1 MWLGVF
7 IIVATDLDMALAANK
22 AVGDVLRIIGRSPIV
37 LEEVFDAILT
47 NALQLCDAEL
57 AVLHLY
63 EKKSGFRFVRAKN
76 VPAEFE
82 KWLTAAG
89 SYKANPD
96 TGLGRI
102 ERSKK
107 PVNIVDIRSEDIYEE
122 GDPLRV
128 ATADLGGARSF
139 VAFPMLA
146 GDELKGVF
154 SIYRQTVRPFNE
166 AQVTLVGQ
174 FADQAVIALENARL
188 LKETRELSDSLAKIN
203 ENLEAKVQT
212 QVIELEKHS
221 RLTRFLPDKI
231 AEVVMASGD
240 DTILRSHRRMIATIF
255 CDLRRFTR
263 FSESADPEEVMQI
276 LEAFHAETSKLTAD
290 CSGTIIQR
298 AGDGVMIVLNDPITI
313 DEPARRAVE
322 LAAKLRAALAALS
335 ENWQKYEY
343 DLSFG
348 IGLSYGYAT
357 LGVVGSEKHQ
367 NYTAIGPAINIAS
380 RLCDAASDGQV
391 LVTQRVCTE
400 VGDSFAFEPIGQ
412 MDFKGVSRK
421 MNVFS
426 LK

>member
-1 MWLGVF
+1 
-7 IIVATDLDMALAANK
+7 MALAANK
-22 AVGDVLRIIGRSPIV
+22 AIGDILSIIGRSPIV
-37 LEEVFDAILT
+37 LEEVFDAVLA
-47 NALQLCDAEL
+47 NALELCDGEL

-63 EKKSGFRFVRAKN
+63 DKELGFRFVRAKN
-76 VPAEFE
+76 IPAEFE
-82 KWLTAAG
+82 KWLIAAG
-89 SYKANPD
+89 NYKANPE
-96 TGLGRI
+96 TGIGRI
-102 ERSKK
+102 EVSKQ
-107 PVNIVDIRSEDIYEE
+107 PVNIVDIRSEDIYEKGE
-122 GDPLRV
+122 PLRV

-139 VAFPMLA
+139 VACPMLA
-146 GDELKGVF
+146 GDELRGVF
-154 SIYRQTVRPFNE
+154 SIYRKTVRPFNE

-174 FADQAVIALENARL
+174 FAGQAVIALENARL
-188 LKETRELSDSLAKIN
+188 LQETRELSESLAKIN
-203 ENLEAKVQT
+203 EDLESKVQA

-221 RLTRFLPDKI
+221 RLTRFLPDQI
-231 AEVVMASGD
+231 AKVVMASGD
-240 DTILRSHRRMIATIF
+240 DTILKSHRRMIATIF

-276 LEAFHAETSKLTAD
+276 LEAFHAETSKLTAE
-290 CSGTIIQR
+290 CGGTIIQR
-298 AGDGVMIVLNDPITI
+298 AGDGVMIVLNDPIAI
-313 DEPARRAVE
+313 DQAATRAVE
-322 LAAKLRAALAALS
+322 LAAKLRAVLAALC

-400 VGDSFAFEPIGQ
+400 VGDAFKFEPVGQ
-412 MDFKGVSRK
+412 LDLKGVSRA

-426 LK
+426 LN

>member
-1 MWLGVF
+1 M
-7 IIVATDLDMALAANK
+7 ATDLDMALAANK
-22 AVGDVLRIIGRSPIV
+22 AIGDILRIIGRSPIV
-37 LEEVFDAILT
+37 LEEVFDAILA

-63 EKKSGFRFVRAKN
+63 EKELGWRFVRAKN
-76 VPAEFE
+76 IPAEFE
-82 KWLTAAG
+82 EWLTAAG
-89 SYKANPD
+89 YYKPNPE

-102 ERSKK
+102 ELSKK
-107 PVNIVDIRSEDIYEE
+107 PVNIADIRSEDIYKK

-146 GDELKGVF
+146 GEELRGVF
-154 SIYRQTVRPFNE
+154 SIYRQTVRPFNQ

-174 FADQAVIALENARL
+174 FAGQAVIALENARL
-188 LKETRELSDSLAKIN
+188 LQETRELSESLAKIN
-203 ENLEAKVQT
+203 EDLESKVQA

-240 DTILRSHRRMIATIF
+240 ETILKSHRRMIATIF

-276 LEAFHAETSKLTAD
+276 LEAFHAETSKLTAK
-290 CSGTIIQR
+290 CGGTIIQR

-313 DEPARRAVE
+313 DQPATRAVE
-322 LAAKLRAALAALS
+322 LAAKLRAVLVALC

-400 VGDSFAFEPIGQ
+400 VGDAFTFEAVGELEL
-412 MDFKGVSRK
+412 KGVSRA